1 MLVESWLKFEKMYRN
16 GCNPTLPSLPPPT
29 TVLRIPLIAGLPLV
43 PRGEQRDDAS
53 TIIIATVSSLW
64 YLSLIVFSKPQSPWL
79 PTNQNIVYTENTT
92 TTKKCTGYGKGR
104 LSHVSEGGGF
114 PLIWNL
120 FCWRKI
126 GREWGGQVPPLRP
139 IPWRSLTNCQWWLL
153 LGQNA
158 IRQNSRWFVVILSGP
173 FCCHLAFSSSS
184 SLHLISSFHIPII
197 ILILYANFLVL
208 FCYNIIAK
216 RLSL

>member
-1 MLVESWLKFEKMYRN
+1 M
-16 GCNPTLPSLPPPT
+16 
-29 TVLRIPLIAGLPLV
+29 

-64 YLSLIVFSKPQSPWL
+64 YLSLIVLSKPQSPWL
-79 PTNQNIVYTENTT
+79 PTNQNIVYTENTK
-92 TTKKCTGYGKGR
+92 TTKKCTGYGKGK
-104 LSHVSEGGGF
+104 LSHVSEGGGY

-153 LGQNA
+153 VGQNA
-158 IRQNSRWFVVILSGP
+158 IR
-173 FCCHLAFSSSS
+173 HLAFSSSS
-184 SLHLISSFHIPII
+184 SLHLISSFHILII
-197 ILILYANFLVL
+197 ILILYAKFLVL
-208 FCYNIIAK
+208 FCYNIIAE
-216 RLSL
+216 RMGL

>member
-16 GCNPTLPSLPPPT
+16 GFNPPHPSLPPPI
-29 TVLRIPLIAGLPLV
+29 TVLRIPLIVGLPLV

-53 TIIIATVSSLW
+53 AIIIAAVSSLW
-64 YLSLIVFSKPQSPWL
+64 YLSLIVLSKPQSPWL
-79 PTNQNIVYTENTT
+79 PTNQNIVYTENTK
-92 TTKKCTGYGKGR
+92 TTKKCTGYGKGK
-104 LSHVSEGGGF
+104 LSHVSEGGGY

-153 LGQNA
+153 VGQNA
-158 IRQNSRWFVVILSGP
+158 IR
-173 FCCHLAFSSSS
+173 HLAFSSSS
-184 SLHLISSFHIPII
+184 SLHLISSFHILII
-197 ILILYANFLVL
+197 ILILYAKFLVL
-208 FCYNIIAK
+208 FCYNIIAE
-216 RLSL
+216 RMGL